1 MNRVLKKH
9 AGWQKRKARVR
20 KKIKASS
27 ARPRLNV
34 FRSNKHIYA
43 QLIDD
48 KSGTTII
55 SASTVIKDL
64 KKAAGKGKKIDAAKL
79 VGETIG
85 KLAASK
91 GIKDVVFDRSGYLF
105 HGRVK
110 SLAEG
115 ARGAGLNF

>member
-1 MNRVLKKH
+1 MSKATKKNI
-9 AGWQKRKARVR
+9 GWQKRKARVR
-20 KKIKASS
+20 KKILASTT
-27 ARPRLNV
+27 RPRLNV

-48 KSGTTII
+48 SSGTTIV
-55 SASTVIKDL
+55 SSSTVIKAL
-64 KKAAGKGKKIDAAKL
+64 EKAASKKNKIDAAKL
-79 VGETIG
+79 VGEAIG
-85 KLAASK
+85 KLAIEK

-115 ARGAGLNF
+115 AREAGLNF

>member
-1 MNRVLKKH
+1 MSRIIKKH
-9 AGWQKRKARVR
+9 LGWQKRKARVK
-20 KKIKASS
+20 KKIQNST
-27 ARPRLNV
+27 RPRLNV

-48 KSGTTII
+48 KNGTTII
-55 SASTVIKDL
+55 SASTVLKDL
-64 KKAAGKGKKIDAAKL
+64 KKESAKGKKVDAAKL

-85 KLAASK
+85 KLATEK